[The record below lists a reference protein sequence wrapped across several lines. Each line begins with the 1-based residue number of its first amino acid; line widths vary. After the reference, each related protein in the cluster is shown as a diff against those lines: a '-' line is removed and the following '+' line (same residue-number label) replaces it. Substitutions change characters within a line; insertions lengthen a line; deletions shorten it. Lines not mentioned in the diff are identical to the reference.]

1 MLSEATGCSLGKLL
15 LSSWL
20 LTSSIT
26 LWGTVRGV
34 CIRLIQ
40 YSGNHPPHTFASKY
54 YAKRGLIFRSLL
66 DYNILFQITEVLP
79 KTFSGKKVR
88 EPLKG
93 LAQNLSMHGKLW
105 QEICTTDI
113 KKYCCPDLLRV
124 RLVWC
129 SLMHEFIFLW
139 ICNWTEGC
147 WLFSFISSY
156 SCTAYTLSSTC
167 KPPKATNLNQ
177 TQGILNW
184 LQWLPLCIRCCIPGT
199 IVIVQFWEL
208 SCCKLVWVWDV
219 HTFGLKYLKE
229 CPPPSLADL

>member
-124 RLVWC
+124 HLVWC
-129 SLMHEFIFLW
+129 SLMHEFIFYEFVTELVVGYFLLYHDVLVLLVHCLPHANHLKQQIRIKHRGFW
-139 ICNWTEGC
+139 IYCSDCHCALGVV
-147 WLFSFISSY
+147 Y
-156 SCTAYTLSSTC
+156 RV
-167 KPPKATNLNQ
+167 
-177 TQGILNW
+177 
-184 LQWLPLCIRCCIPGT
+184 PL
-199 IVIVQFWEL
+199 
-208 SCCKLVWVWDV
+208 
-219 HTFGLKYLKE
+219 
-229 CPPPSLADL
+229 

>member
-1 MLSEATGCSLGKLL
+1 MLSEAAGCSLGKLL

-20 LTSSIT
+20 LTSSVT

-66 DYNILFQITEVLP
+66 DCNILFQITEVLP

-113 KKYCCPDLLRV
+113 KKYFCPDLLRV

-129 SLMHEFIFLW
+129 SLMHEFIFYEFV
-139 ICNWTEGC
+139 TEPRAVGYFLLYHHILVLLVHC
-147 WLFSFISSY
+147 LPH
-156 SCTAYTLSSTC
+156 ANH
-167 KPPKATNLNQ
+167 PTNSNQ
-177 TQGILNW
+177 TQGILNL
-184 LQWLPLCIRCCIPGT
+184 LQWLPLCIRCCIPVYHCNCT
-199 IVIVQFWEL
+199 ILGIEL
-208 SCCKLVWVWDV
+208 L
-219 HTFGLKYLKE
+219 
-229 CPPPSLADL
+229 